1 MHRAFLM
8 VGLCALWIVFLSS
21 VPASAGLNSYP
32 ERVKQQYVQECMSQP
47 IPYAVDIPKEGRY
60 KHCLCTFYYIK
71 QNMSYT
77 EYQSFDQTVRSGQM
91 QNVPANYI
99 KIMEDGTTQCARRYL
114 MGVGKIR

>member
-1 MHRAFLM
+1 MNRAFLM

-21 VPASAGLNSYP
+21 VPASAALNSYP